1 MKTSLRAGNN
11 ADSHAGQPG
20 ALAMLATRGQQL
32 LQQYNQRNPRE
43 RLLITAAC
51 AALVLLLADS
61 LWLSPALQAF
71 KAARSTQAAAA
82 QVRAAVQA
90 DLGRLESQGLAQ
102 ARQQQAELAQ
112 WRQRL
117 ADGDTALRTHEDS
130 LVGADRML
138 DLLEQLLARHAD
150 VRVRAMRSLGRSDL
164 LSGSTA
170 PVPAAA
176 ASGARPGAAVPANPL
191 GPSPAGGLYRHGVEL
206 VLEGGYADL
215 LVYLKAVEAL
225 PQRLLWG
232 GASLKVEQHPRAV
245 LTLRVYTLSR
255 DPNWLEI

>member
-1 MKTSLRAGNN
+1 MKISLNASSTADGN
-11 ADSHAGQPG
+11 GGKPG
-20 ALAMLATRGQQL
+20 ALAMLAARWQQL
-32 LQQYNQRNPRE
+32 QQQHNQRNPRE
-43 RLLITAAC
+43 RLLITAAG
-51 AALVLLLADS
+51 AALVLMLADS

-71 KAARSTQAAAA
+71 KAARSAQAAAA
-82 QVRAAVQA
+82 QVRAGVLA
-90 DLGRLESQGLAQ
+90 DIGRHESQGLAH

-117 ADGDTALRTHEDS
+117 TDSDTALRAHEDS

-150 VRVRAMRSLGRSDL
+150 VRVRALRSLGRSDL

-170 PVPAAA
+170 TAPAAP
-176 ASGARPGAAVPANPL
+176 ASGTRPSAAAPAHPVGAA
-191 GPSPAGGLYRHGVEL
+191 PAGGLYRHGVEL
-206 VLEGGYADL
+206 MLEGSYADL
-215 LVYLKAVEAL
+215 LAYLKAVEAL

-232 GASLKVEQHPRAV
+232 GVSLKVEQHPRAV